1 MGFWDDRYRSETYAY
16 GVEPN
21 DFLRASAARIPPG
34 RVLCLAEG
42 EGRNAV
48 FLASLGYAV
57 TAVDLSSEGLR
68 KAERLARERGVTI
81 DVVQADLGEYE
92 PEAGA
97 YAGVVSIFAHLPR
110 AARGS
115 IWSSR
120 RTWSATSTRGRFT
133 RDAAPPS
140 RSSASSCPEGRPSAS
155 PPPRL
160 SQRERRDTQGTR
172 AARSEQS
179 DVARPPPCGVH
190 APLACGMS
198 APVRLSPAFDR
209 TAPRTTT

>member
-1 MGFWDDRYRSETYAY
+1 VFSVSFWDDRYRGETYAY

-48 FLASLGYAV
+48 FLASRGYAV

-68 KAERLARERGVTI
+68 KAERLARDRGLAI
-81 DVVQADLGEYE
+81 DIVQADLGDYE

-110 AARGS
+110 AARNRLNARIPTALAAGGVLVLETY
-115 IWSSR
+115 R
-120 RTWSATSTRGRFT
+120 PEQLAFATGGP
-133 RDAAPPS
+133 RDAALLPTL
-140 RSSASSCPEGRPSAS
+140 AEH
-155 PPPRL
+155 RL
-160 SQRERRDTQGTR
+160 EL
-172 AARSEQS
+172 
-179 DVARPPPCGVH
+179 
-190 APLACGMS
+190 APLDLVVAEDVERDIHEGTFHDGRS
-198 APVRLSPAFDR
+198 ATVQIIGVKRP
-209 TAPRTTT
+209 

>member
-1 MGFWDDRYRSETYAY
+1 VFSVSFWDDRYRGETYAY

-48 FLASLGYAV
+48 FLASRGYAV

-68 KAERLARERGVTI
+68 KAERLARDRGLAI
-81 DVVQADLGEYE
+81 DIVQADLGDYE

-110 AARGS
+110 AARNRLNARIPTALAAGGVLVLETY
-115 IWSSR
+115 R
-120 RTWSATSTRGRFT
+120 PEQLAFATGGP
-133 RDAAPPS
+133 RDAALLPTL
-140 RSSASSCPEGRPSAS
+140 AEL
-155 PPPRL
+155 RL
-160 SQRERRDTQGTR
+160 EL
-172 AARSEQS
+172 
-179 DVARPPPCGVH
+179 
-190 APLACGMS
+190 APLDLVVAEDVERDIHEGTFHDGRS
-198 APVRLSPAFDR
+198 ATVQIIGVKRP
-209 TAPRTTT
+209 

>member
-1 MGFWDDRYRSETYAY
+1 MGFWDDRYRSEIYAY

-110 AARGS
+110 AARERLNARIPTALCAGGVLLLETYRPEQLAFATGGPRDTALLPTLAELRLELAPLDLVVAEDVERD
-115 IWSSR
+115 IHEGTFHEGR
-120 RTWSATSTRGRFT
+120 SATIQIIGIKL
-133 RDAAPPS
+133 P
-140 RSSASSCPEGRPSAS
+140 
-155 PPPRL
+155 
-160 SQRERRDTQGTR
+160 
-172 AARSEQS
+172 
-179 DVARPPPCGVH
+179 
-190 APLACGMS
+190 
-198 APVRLSPAFDR
+198 
-209 TAPRTTT
+209 